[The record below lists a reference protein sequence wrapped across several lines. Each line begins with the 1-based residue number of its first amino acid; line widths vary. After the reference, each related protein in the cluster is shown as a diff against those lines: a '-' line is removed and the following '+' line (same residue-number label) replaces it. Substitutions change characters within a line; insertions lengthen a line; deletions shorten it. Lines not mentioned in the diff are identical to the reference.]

1 MTKISWGKVFIR
13 AAGIGAGFAVTL
25 IISFAIWSYITS
37 QPKIPKPW
45 NNSAIVATFS
55 ELTVNT
61 GDRIITNFRYVLE
74 NKTPYDYCLPNDNE
88 AAFIQ
93 IPVTKGLTKDHEITW
108 DKGTCVPTGQKV
120 AVYFRLNYN
129 YSEYSFPKSDIN
141 NLEKFSKFMSRRL
154 SEIDGFVILDNQN
167 RYQINFPKGW
177 EDKQNEKTPHN
188 K

>member
-37 QPKIPKPW
+37 QPKIP
-45 NNSAIVATFS
+45 
-55 ELTVNT
+55 
-61 GDRIITNFRYVLE
+61 
-74 NKTPYDYCLPNDNE
+74 YDYCLPNDNE

-93 IPVTKGLTKDHEITW
+93 IPGTKGLTKDHDITW

-120 AVYFRLNYN
+120 AVFFRLNYN

-177 EDKQNEKTPHN
+177 EDKQNEKTKHN